1 MIFGWALSCSW
12 DKGDLVV
19 RSDIGEA
26 LWHKAGEIIDEIKGS
41 TAALDGEHLQRQVPQ
56 VHLVGLGDGLQE
68 YLILRAP
75 KLRLGCAQGINL
87 VKRDARLG
95 QSIRHIHNIREDLLL
110 LF

>member
-1 MIFGWALSCSW
+1 MQ
-12 DKGDLVV
+12 
-19 RSDIGEA
+19 
-26 LWHKAGEIIDEIKGS
+26 KAGEIIVEIKGS

-56 VHLVGLGDGLQE
+56 VHLVRLGDGLQK
-68 YLILRAP
+68 YLIIGAP
-75 KLRLGCAQGINL
+75 KLRLGCAQGIHL